1 MHWEYL
7 APSKLVK
14 LLAKKHNVTPLARI
28 MGYFVSG
35 CDPSIMDIGL
45 VSTVNE
51 AVNKTRL
58 NLKEMEMVEVNEI
71 FAL

>member
-7 APSKLVK
+7 ALSKLAK
-14 LLAKKHNVTPLARI
+14 SLAKKHNVTPLARI

-35 CDPSIMDIGL
+35 CDPSIIDIGL
-45 VSTVNE
+45 VPTINE

-58 NLKEMEMVEVNEI
+58 DLKEMGMVEVNEA